1 MKPRLVIL
9 ALIIVAVALIAFT
22 LGEPRTWDAGL
33 TPQQAMTDT
42 GGRTLAAGSARVVR
56 STRETDSTGKQI
68 SDNIWEGV
76 ADFDRKLV
84 RYDRF
89 TPQKSNGPRAIVL
102 AGDISYWRLPDT
114 MIPLWG
120 GKTWTKQ
127 NETEL
132 RRKLGVS
139 GLPEILADPVRS
151 LDKLREVADV
161 TRLGREKVRGVDT
174 RRYRGTIAVPKVNS
188 AITIEVWIDREG
200 RVRRIR
206 DRYNFTKLR
215 FDLAELERLGQEV
228 TGSTLANQA
237 TGDVWS
243 VGTTEYYDFGVAVA
257 IQLPPDSDVFDFDLG
272 RP

>member
-1 MKPRLVIL
+1 VKPRLVIL

-188 AITIEVWIDREG
+188 AITIEVWIDRQG

-206 DRYNFTKLR
+206 DRYNFTK
-215 FDLAELERLGQEV
+215 
-228 TGSTLANQA
+228 
-237 TGDVWS
+237 
-243 VGTTEYYDFGVAVA
+243 
-257 IQLPPDSDVFDFDLG
+257 P
-272 RP
+272 